1 MTPRTKE
8 QNEEIRL
15 RRLVQIRKA
24 AADVF
29 LCKGPLLEIRDVA
42 AQAGLGYG
50 TVYHYYS
57 NKGDLLHDLLLDAL
71 ERAGRWLE
79 APLKDP
85 AEGPV
90 GGSDKALL
98 KIPSEDP
105 LEAPSE
111 PPMEAL
117 LKNSLGGPLK
127 APLEAQLE
135 NPPLEAPLAGQLK
148 TPRASVSGKAP
159 ADGHFGLA
167 AAADTGN
174 SAAAG
179 SRSGDRE
186 TDAAAEL
193 SPVATAV
200 VRLLQLWA
208 EDHAL
213 YLLYK
218 LAGEGFA
225 SLPEARSAP
234 LSAAFRRE
242 VLAPLAALLKSGRA
256 ADRAAASPGNAA
268 EPPYRLERAEML
280 LAALVGCASLSLR
293 RGKLH
298 EEARDIAQFLKL

>member
-1 MTPRTKE
+1 MSPRTKE

-15 RRLVQIRKA
+15 RRLEQIRKA

-29 LCKGPLLEIRDVA
+29 LNKGPLLEISDVA
-42 AQAGLGYG
+42 TQAGLGYG

-57 NKGDLLHDLLLDAL
+57 NKGNLLYDLLWDAL
-71 ERAGRWLE
+71 ERAGGWLE
-79 APLKDP
+79 APLD
-85 AEGPV
+85 AR
-90 GGSDKALL
+90 L
-98 KIPSEDP
+98 KVS
-105 LEAPSE
+105 LEV
-111 PPMEAL
+111 
-117 LKNSLGGPLK
+117 PLK
-127 APLEAQLE
+127 A
-135 NPPLEAPLAGQLK
+135 QLK
-148 TPRASVSGKAP
+148 ATPEVSHASASGEAP

-174 SAAAG
+174 SAAAD
-179 SRSGDRE
+179 SRRESRE
-186 TDAAAEL
+186 TAAAAEL
-193 SPVATAV
+193 GPVAVAS

-213 YLLYK
+213 YLLHK

-242 VLAPLAALLKSGRA
+242 VLAPLAALLETGCV
-256 ADRAAASPGNAA
+256 ADGATASDGNAA
-268 EPPYRLERAEML
+268 EPSYRLQRAEML

-298 EEARDIAQFLKL
+298 EEARDIARFLKL

>member
-29 LCKGPLLEIRDVA
+29 LDKGPLLEIRDVA

-50 TVYHYYS
+50 TVYHYFS
-57 NKGDLLHDLLLDAL
+57 NKGDLLHDLLWDAL

-79 APLKDP
+79 APSEVPRTSASGEAPLEVP

-90 GGSDKALL
+90 GGSAKALR
-98 KIPSEDP
+98 KIPP
-105 LEAPSE
+105 APEA
-111 PPMEAL
+111 
-117 LKNSLGGPLK
+117 PLK
-127 APLEAQLE
+127 AQPKA
-135 NPPLEAPLAGQLK
+135 PRIPASREAP
-148 TPRASVSGKAP
+148 AS
-159 ADGHFGLA
+159 GHFGLA

-174 SAAAG
+174 SAAAD
-179 SRSGDRE
+179 SRSGSSE
-186 TDAAAEL
+186 KAAAAEL
-193 SPVATAV
+193 GPVAVAG

-213 YLLYK
+213 YLLHK

-225 SLPEARSAP
+225 SLPEARSVP

-242 VLAPLAALLKSGRA
+242 VLAPLAALLETGRT
-256 ADRAAASPGNAA
+256 ADGAAASGENAA
-268 EPPYRLERAEML
+268 EPPYRLQRAEML

-298 EEARDIAQFLKL
+298 EEAGDIVRFLKL